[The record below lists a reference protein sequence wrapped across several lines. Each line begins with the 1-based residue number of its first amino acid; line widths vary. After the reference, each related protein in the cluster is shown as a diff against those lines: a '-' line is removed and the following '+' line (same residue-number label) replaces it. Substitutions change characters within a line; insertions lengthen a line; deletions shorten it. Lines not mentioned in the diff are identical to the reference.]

1 MKKEIQIE
9 IVTDDKEKIQK
20 LMARAIADITKR
32 RIEKLP
38 EHLRV
43 EAYETLIEKVKE
55 AQMQE

>member
-32 RIEKLP
+32 RIEELP

-55 AQMQE
+55 VQK